1 MRPEQTLDW
10 MRDGTERLLGAVAA
24 LDDADLDEPCLL
36 PGWNRR
42 YLLSHLAANAGALRN
57 LVYWARTGE
66 ERRMYAS
73 PEQRDADIT
82 AGARRP
88 AGELRAWVA
97 SSADALAGD
106 LATLPEPAWD
116 AQVITA
122 QGITRSAA
130 EIPWMRAREVF
141 VHAVDLACGAVGEA
155 GAGGAGFADQPAA
168 FLGALL
174 DDVTARRG
182 AVGTGPALVVSAT
195 DTGGR
200 WQVAGAG
207 APTAVSA
214 PLAVLA
220 AWLTGRPASSASA
233 PALRDAPALPPWL

>member
-36 PGWNRR
+36 PGWSRR

-57 LVYWARTGE
+57 LVHWARTGE

-73 PEQRDADIT
+73 PEQRDADIA

-88 AGELRAWVA
+88 AGELRAWLA

-130 EIPWMRAREVF
+130 EIPWMRAREVY
-141 VHAVDLACGAVGEA
+141 VHAVDLACGAD
-155 GAGGAGFADQPAA
+155 FADQPAA

-195 DTGGR
+195 DTGAR

-207 APTAVSA
+207 VLAAVSA
-214 PLAVLA
+214 PLPVLA
-220 AWLTGRPASSASA
+220 AWLTGRPTSASA
-233 PALRDAPALPPWL
+233 SASAALRDAPALPPWL

>member
-1 MRPEQTLDW
+1 
-10 MRDGTERLLGAVAA
+10 
-24 LDDADLDEPCLL
+24 
-36 PGWNRR
+36 
-42 YLLSHLAANAGALRN
+42 
-57 LVYWARTGE
+57 
-66 ERRMYAS
+66 MYAS
-73 PEQRDADIT
+73 PEQRDADIA

-88 AGELRAWVA
+88 AGELRAWLA

-130 EIPWMRAREVF
+130 EIPWMRAREVY
-141 VHAVDLACGAVGEA
+141 VHAVDLACGAD
-155 GAGGAGFADQPAA
+155 FADQPAA

-195 DTGGR
+195 DTGAR
-200 WQVAGAG
+200 WQVAGSRLADRPPDVGVGVGG
-207 APTAVSA
+207 AARRARPA
-214 PLAVLA
+214 PLAVTRRA
-220 AWLTGRPASSASA
+220 AAGVGVDRLGRS
-233 PALRDAPALPPWL
+233 RD